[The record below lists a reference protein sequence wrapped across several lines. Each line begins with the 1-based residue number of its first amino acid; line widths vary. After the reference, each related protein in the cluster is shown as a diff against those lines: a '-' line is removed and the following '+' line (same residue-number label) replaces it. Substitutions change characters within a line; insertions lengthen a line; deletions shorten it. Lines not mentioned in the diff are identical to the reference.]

1 MLLSPGESAHCGE
14 RGFVE
19 CELYPVRL
27 LLTRRQY
34 YLLLPD
40 LAGCVESQGE
50 GIHQFEAMAIETLD
64 STSSGLSFLLKMQ
77 QDAARA
83 SKRRKNLLAG
93 VSAAVFVVSVAHWIF
108 SSMSEEDGY
117 SGPDK
122 H

>member
-1 MLLSPGESAHCGE
+1 MDNALGHPNYYPGPLS
-14 RGFVE
+14 
-19 CELYPVRL
+19 
-27 LLTRRQY
+27 LTRRFNR
-34 YLLLPD
+34 LVIPD

-50 GIHQFEAMAIETLD
+50 AIHQLEAMAIESLD
-64 STSSGLSFLLKMQ
+64 STSSGLSYLLKMQ
-77 QDAARA
+77 QEAARA

-93 VSAAVFVVSVAHWIF
+93 VSAAVFVVSVVHWMF